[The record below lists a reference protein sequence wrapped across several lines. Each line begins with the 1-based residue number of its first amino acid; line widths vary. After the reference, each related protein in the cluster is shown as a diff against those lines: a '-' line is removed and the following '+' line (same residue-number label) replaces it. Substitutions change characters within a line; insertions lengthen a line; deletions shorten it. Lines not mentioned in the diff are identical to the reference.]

1 MLSQHSPT
9 VPYNTTLRKH
19 ILTIDIVNVSTTPIR
34 FSTETIYR
42 QAMVCQILNIV
53 TLTLKS
59 NRIQSRS
66 LKKVT
71 KNPTIYQ
78 NAQSTT

>member
-9 VPYNTTLRKH
+9 VPYNTTLREH

-34 FSTETIYR
+34 VSTETTYR

-53 TLTLKS
+53 TLTL
-59 NRIQSRS
+59 RVIEFS
-66 LKKVT
+66 LDL
-71 KNPTIYQ
+71 
-78 NAQSTT
+78 